1 MLTHQEIILD
11 KKTHRPHVAAISI
24 VPTQTPGR
32 DFVARATVAAK
43 IAALHSEAV
52 DRDCRFPQ
60 EAIDELKRQRLLGAL
75 VPTEFGGDDASF
87 GDIANVCYTLGRACA
102 STAMIYAMHQVKIA
116 CIVRH
121 HNGSA
126 WIAAML
132 RKLTADQLL
141 MASSTTEGNAGGD
154 VRSSAAA
161 VEGAG
166 DDIVLDRAAT
176 VISYGAQ
183 ADGIVTTARRDPTAA
198 KSDQVLLILLKQNYT
213 LDPVSSWDTLGMRGT
228 CSRGFRLQARAG
240 RDQIVPVDYQ
250 AIHSQS
256 MTPAAHMFWTSAW
269 AGVAANAVNKAHK
282 FVKHVARQSGGQMPP
297 GAAHLNAA
305 LASLSTLRSMITSMI
320 GRFEQ
325 IADDADALSAMDFQN
340 AILMLK
346 VDASELAVSIVMTAM
361 RAGGLAAYRQD
372 GEFAIGQQ
380 LRDILSSPIMIHN
393 DRIRANAMS
402 SSLVNSVP
410 AQLIDDNSL

>member
-1 MLTHQEIILD
+1 MFVRQDIVAEPNEG
-11 KKTHRPHVAAISI
+11 PHVAAASI
-24 VPTQTPGR
+24 IPSQMPNG
-32 DFVARATVAAK
+32 DFAARARAVAK
-43 IAALHSEAV
+43 IAAEHSDAV
-52 DRDCRFPQ
+52 DRDCSFPQ
-60 EAIDELKRQRLLGAL
+60 QAIDEMKRQRLLGAL
-75 VPTEFGGDDASF
+75 VPAAFGGDGASF
-87 GDIANVCYTLGRACA
+87 SDIANVCYILGRACA
-102 STAMIYAMHQVKIA
+102 STAMIFAMHQVKVA

-121 HNGSA
+121 HGDNA
-126 WIAAML
+126 WIAGML
-132 RKLTADQLL
+132 RTLTRDQLL
-141 MASSTTEGNAGGD
+141 LASSTTEGNAGGD

-161 VEGAG
+161 VEGKG
-166 DDIVLDRAAT
+166 DDVVLDRAAT

-183 ADGIVTTARRDPTAA
+183 ADGIVTTARRDPDAA
-198 KSDQVLLILLKQNYT
+198 KSDQVLLILLKHDYT
-213 LDPVSSWDTLGMRGT
+213 LEPVSSWDTLGMRGT

-240 RDQIVPVDYQ
+240 REQIVPVDYQ
-250 AIHSQS
+250 TIHAQS

-269 AGVAANAVNKAHK
+269 AGVAANAVGKAHK

-305 LASLSTLRSMITSMI
+305 LASLSTLRAMIASMIA
-320 GRFEQ
+320 RYEK
-325 IADDADALSAMDFQN
+325 IAGDPDALSAMDFQN

-393 DRIRANAMS
+393 DRIRSNAMS

-410 AQLIDDNSL
+410 MSLIDDHAV